1 MSACKIAIFNAKGG
15 VGKTSTAYNLA
26 VGLVKFYQQ
35 RVLLIDI
42 DPQGHAG
49 VSLGI
54 DISTIQNRIEEVLQ
68 EKIPIQRAIVPT
80 ELGVDV
86 LPANILLA
94 EAEIPISGMHGRE
107 VLLRRAIAPT
117 VDDYDFIICDC
128 PPNVGILSVN
138 ALMASNYVL
147 IPVDMSYLGLLGIP
161 VIERMLN
168 LIQTR
173 LEHPLEIL
181 GVLATRHDIRLN
193 ISKDALDSLKERFG
207 DTLFQTIIPE
217 TVKIREAPSYQKSIF
232 DHAPQNSG
240 AKAYKKFVTEVMSRV
255 QTK

>member
-26 VGLVKFYQQ
+26 VGLVKFHQQ

-49 VSLGI
+49 VALGI
-54 DISTIQNRIEEVLQ
+54 DISAIPHRIEDVLQ
-68 EKIPIQRAIVPT
+68 EKISIQTAIVPT

-107 VLLRRAIAPT
+107 VLLRRALAP
-117 VDDYDFIICDC
+117 VVEDYDFIIFDC
-128 PPNVGILSVN
+128 PPNVGILAVN
-138 ALMASNYVL
+138 ALMAANQVL
-147 IPVDMSYLGLLGIP
+147 IPVEMSYLGLLGIP

-173 LEHPLEIL
+173 LEHPLKIL

-193 ISKDALDSLKERFG
+193 IAKDALNSLKERFG
-207 DTLFQTIIPE
+207 DTLFSTIIPE
-217 TVKIREAPSYQKSIF
+217 TVKIREAPSFHKSIF
-232 DHAPQNSG
+232 DHAPQNTG
-240 AKAYKKFVTEVMSRV
+240 AKAYQKFVSEVMSRV